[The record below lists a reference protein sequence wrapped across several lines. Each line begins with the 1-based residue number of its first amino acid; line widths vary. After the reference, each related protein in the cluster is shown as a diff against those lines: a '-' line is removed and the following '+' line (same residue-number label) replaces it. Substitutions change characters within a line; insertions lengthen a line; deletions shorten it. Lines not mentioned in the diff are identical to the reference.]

1 MSEKQGARSKAEAID
16 SDSLLPAPCSLLPA
30 TMAIQVTCPNPKCL
44 TRFNVA
50 DKFAGMKGPCPKC
63 KQVIT
68 IPKKEEEVIIHAPSH
83 SEAGSVD
90 ASGRN
95 VLKTYKRKDTKFQ
108 PLLFTAVIAAV
119 LVALLTALVIRSS
132 GEPPLWL
139 KVLAAVVLG
148 PPLAWAGYT
157 FLRDPE
163 LEAHKGLSLIIRSLA
178 CGLVYAG
185 LWGVFWFLGHEFW
198 GDDALKKGLQIFQM
212 IVLVI
217 PVFAAG
223 TLAAFAS
230 FDLDPGSAFF
240 NCAMYFAVTVL
251 LRLVAHMPA
260 VPGLGG
266 S

>member
-1 MSEKQGARSKAEAID
+1 M
-16 SDSLLPAPCSLLPA
+16 P
-30 TMAIQVTCPNPKCL
+30 IQVTCANPKCL
-44 TRFNVA
+44 TRFSVA
-50 DKFAGMKGPCPKC
+50 DKFAGQKGPCPKC
-63 KQVIT
+63 KQIIT
-68 IPKKEEEVIIHAPSH
+68 IPKKEDELIIHAPDH
-83 SEAGSVD
+83 SETGAVD

-108 PLLFTAVIAAV
+108 PLLFTAVIGAV
-119 LVALLTALVIRSS
+119 LVALLIALVIRSS
-132 GEPPLWL
+132 DPPELWL
-139 KVLAAVVLG
+139 KALAAAILG

-163 LEAHKGLSLIIRSLA
+163 LEAYQGASLIIRSAA

-185 LWGVFWFLGHEFW
+185 LWGLFWFLGNQFF
-198 GDDALKKGLQIFQM
+198 GPDDMKKGLQIFQM

-223 TLAAFAS
+223 TLAAYAS

-240 NCAMYFAVTVL
+240 HCALYFAVTVM
-251 LRLVAHMPA
+251 LRLVADLPA